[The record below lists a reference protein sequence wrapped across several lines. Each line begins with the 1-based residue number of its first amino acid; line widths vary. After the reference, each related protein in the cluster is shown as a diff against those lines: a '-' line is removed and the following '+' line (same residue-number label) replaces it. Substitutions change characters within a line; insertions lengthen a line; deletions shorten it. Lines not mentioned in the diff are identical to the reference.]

1 MHRTHAHFEPS
12 RLRESVALLFLA
24 ALLASACAT
33 PGGSRPAQVERQESG
48 FTITDDVHVGF
59 GVRAEFEDAVRLIDE
74 ELYEDAIAILL
85 DVTEAE
91 PELAIPHIDLGIA
104 YRGVGDL
111 ERAEASLERALE
123 LSPRHPVA
131 YNELGIVYRK
141 TGRFVQARESY
152 ESALA
157 IHPEFLYARRNLGIL
172 CEIYLRDLR
181 CALQHY
187 ELYSQAVPEDEVV
200 AMWIADLRNRVEE

>member
-1 MHRTHAHFEPS
+1 
-12 RLRESVALLFLA
+12 
-24 ALLASACAT
+24 
-33 PGGSRPAQVERQESG
+33 
-48 FTITDDVHVGF
+48 
-59 GVRAEFEDAVRLIDE
+59 VRAEFEDAVRLIDE

-85 DVTEAE
+85 DVTEVE

-187 ELYSQAVPEDEVV
+187 ELYSQAVPEDESV